1 MQRRGPSPAASAGL
15 SFAQLCCVPDDRIRV
30 AVVITAFH
38 PGGTERQMIELI
50 RRLDRSRFDVRVAC
64 FHRQGAWLPRV
75 VEAVPEIIEL
85 PLRSFASVST
95 VGVAR
100 QFSAWLRERRIDVVQ
115 ACDRYS
121 NIFALPAAALAGT
134 AVRVGGRRELSPP
147 GQTRGHRMLMRLA
160 YRCAHH
166 VVANSSG
173 AANCLRSEGVA
184 PAKIALIPN
193 GIDVGL
199 FAPRHAPGPDLVVS
213 TVANLRPG
221 KGHDVLLRAAAL
233 VLTQRPSVRFRLIGG
248 GPLDADLQE
257 LARTLGVSHAVDFL
271 GHRDDVPAQLA
282 GSDLYAFPS
291 LTEAFPNGLIEGMA
305 AGLPVVASDAPGINE
320 LIRQDCTGLLVPA
333 GNHAALADAIL
344 QLANDPARAA
354 RLAAAAHA
362 AVQSRYSFE
371 RMVTAFEALYLGM
384 LSRTRYAVSGTP
396 TCAASLEN
404 SGSIRPGPSTAASS
418 NG

>member
-1 MQRRGPSPAASAGL
+1 V
-15 SFAQLCCVPDDRIRV
+15 SFAQLLAVAADRVRV

-64 FHRQGAWLPRV
+64 FQRQGAWLPRV
-75 VEAVPEIIEL
+75 EEAVPEIIEL
-85 PLRSFASVST
+85 PLRSFGSFST
-95 VGVAR
+95 VGLAR
-100 QFSAWLRERRIDVVQ
+100 QFSAWLQERRIDVVQ

-147 GQTRGHRMLMRLA
+147 GQTRAHRILMHAA
-160 YRCAHH
+160 YRCAHR
-166 VVANSSG
+166 VVANSTG
-173 AANCLRSEGVA
+173 AADSLRSEGVA
-184 PAKIALIPN
+184 PEKIALISN

-199 FAPRHAPGPDLVVS
+199 FAPRRARREGLVVA
-213 TVANLRPG
+213 TVANLRRG

-233 VLTQRPSVRFRLIGG
+233 VLRQRPSVRFRLIGG
-248 GPLDADLQE
+248 GPLAADLHG

-271 GHRDDVPAQLA
+271 GHREDVPAQLA
-282 GSDLYAFPS
+282 GSDIYAFPS
-291 LTEAFPNGLIEGMA
+291 LTEAFPNGLLEGMA

-320 LIRQDCTGLLVPA
+320 LIRTDQTGLLVPP
-333 GNHAALADAIL
+333 GDHVTLADAIL
-344 QLANDPARAA
+344 QLADDPGRAA

-371 RMVTAFEALYLGM
+371 RMVAAFEALYIGV

>member
-1 MQRRGPSPAASAGL
+1 
-15 SFAQLCCVPDDRIRV
+15 V
-30 AVVITAFH
+30 
-38 PGGTERQMIELI
+38 E
-50 RRLDRSRFDVRVAC
+50 
-64 FHRQGAWLPRV
+64 
-75 VEAVPEIIEL
+75 EAVPEIIEL
-85 PLRSFASVST
+85 PLRSFGSLST

-100 QFSAWLRERRIDVVQ
+100 QFAAWLRERRIDVVQ

-147 GQTRGHRMLMRLA
+147 GQTRAHRVLMRAA
-160 YRCAHH
+160 YRCAHRI
-166 VVANSSG
+166 VANSSG
-173 AANCLRSEGVA
+173 AAESLGNEGVA
-184 PAKIALIPN
+184 PEKIALIPN
-193 GIDVGL
+193 GIDAGL
-199 FAPRHAPGPDLVVS
+199 FAPRHLPGGDLVVA

-233 VLTQRPSVRFRLIGG
+233 VLRQRPSVRFRLIGG
-248 GPLDADLQE
+248 GPLAGELGE
-257 LARTLGVSHAVDFL
+257 LARTLGVAHAVDFL

-282 GSDLYAFPS
+282 GSDIYAFPS

-320 LIRQDCTGLLVPA
+320 LIRHGHTGLLVPP
-333 GNHAALADAIL
+333 GDHVTLADAIL
-344 QLANDPARAA
+344 QLADDPARAA
-354 RLAAAAHA
+354 HLAAAAHA
-362 AVQSRYSFE
+362 DVQNRYSFE
-371 RMVTAFEALYLGM
+371 RMVTAFEALYMGM

>member
-1 MQRRGPSPAASAGL
+1 MLSRSPVAI
-15 SFAQLCCVPDDRIRV
+15 DRIRV

-50 RRLDRSRFDVRVAC
+50 RRLDRTRFDVRVAC
-64 FHRQGAWLPRV
+64 FHRTGAWLPRV
-75 VEAVPEIIEL
+75 EEAVPEIIEL
-85 PLRSFASVST
+85 PLRSFGSLST

-100 QFSAWLRERRIDVVQ
+100 QFAAWLRERRIDVVQ
-115 ACDRYS
+115 ACDRYA

-147 GQTRGHRMLMRLA
+147 GQTRAHRALMRLA
-160 YRCAHH
+160 YRCAHRI
-166 VVANSSG
+166 VANSSG
-173 AANCLRSEGVA
+173 AAESLRNEGVA
-184 PAKIALIPN
+184 LEKVALIPN
-193 GIDVGL
+193 GIDAGL
-199 FAPRHAPGPDLVVS
+199 FESRHASGEDLVVA

-233 VLTQRPSVRFRLIGG
+233 VLRQRPSVRFRLIGG
-248 GPLDADLQE
+248 GPLAGELGE
-257 LARTLGVSHAVDFL
+257 LAQTLGVAHAVDFL

-282 GSDLYAFPS
+282 GSNIYAFPS

-305 AGLPVVASDAPGINE
+305 ASLPVVASDAPGINE
-320 LIRQDCTGLLVPA
+320 LIRHGHTGLLVPP
-333 GNHAALADAIL
+333 GDHVTLAEAIL
-344 QLANDPARAA
+344 QLADDPARAA
-354 RLAAAAHA
+354 HLGAAAHA
-362 AVQSRYSFE
+362 DVQSRYSFE
-371 RMVTAFEALYLGM
+371 RMVTAFEALYIGM